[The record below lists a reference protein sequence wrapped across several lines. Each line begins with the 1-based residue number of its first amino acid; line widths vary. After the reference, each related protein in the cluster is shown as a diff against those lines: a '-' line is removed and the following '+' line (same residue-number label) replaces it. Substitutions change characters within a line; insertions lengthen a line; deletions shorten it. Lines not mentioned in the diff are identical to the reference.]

1 MTEEWI
7 LFVLVSWFGTR
18 RKNDRALPPCAI
30 KAKRNCVACFT
41 GVATSYT
48 APCGS
53 CTAMTML
60 MMESLLVLLFFKLRY
75 VTQSR
80 CCKRVMRCFGAS
92 SVHTIIMPE
101 AHRSVYFVITAQCN
115 SVWCSVEYFG
125 YKCSHCRSVLVYQ
138 CHGCLCTIPLHHCS
152 VPVPLQCV
160 CHCQLYK
167 LQCGC
172 HCQCLCIVPVWL

>member
-1 MTEEWI
+1 
-7 LFVLVSWFGTR
+7 
-18 RKNDRALPPCAI
+18 
-30 KAKRNCVACFT
+30 
-41 GVATSYT
+41 
-48 APCGS
+48 
-53 CTAMTML
+53 
-60 MMESLLVLLFFKLRY
+60 MESLLVLLFFKLRY

-172 HCQCLCIVPVWL
+172 HCQCLCIVPVWLWVPVIQIAVRSLVFSANVPVCQYASVQCASVQCAVGSVQCAVQCSVVHTMH